1 MNEWR
6 EIRDAVMSGEKEGGM
21 IRRACKLCRAECG
34 CLRLRGFGGG
44 VGVGAGRSR
53 TIDNATREKIN
64 LTQQEKMK
72 VLVVHV

>member
-21 IRRACKLCRAECG
+21 IRRACKLCRVECG
-34 CLRLRGFGGG
+34 CLRLRGFWEGEG
-44 VGVGAGRSR
+44 GAGRSR